1 MEARVNKKNKK
12 MKSFIRIIMLATL
25 MGVMSCDYL
34 DVVPNDTAT
43 LEHTF
48 SNRSVMDKFMRT
60 VYSYLPDPT
69 NPHYY
74 PAYFTSRDEFDWRT
88 DVRVG
93 NLPAGQISQGNQNSN
108 SPYLDYWSGRNGG
121 KPMYEA
127 IRTCNIFL
135 ENAHIPKDIDET
147 ERQKWIAEV
156 KFLKAYYHFFLMQLY
171 GPIVVVRENLPLS
184 ASPDEVMTYREP
196 IDDVVAYIVELL
208 DEAIPDLPPVIQ
220 DPNTEQGRISQVIA
234 LGIKAKVLAWA
245 ASPLFNGNP
254 DYAGWVDNRGVQLIP
269 ATYDP
274 TKWAIAAE
282 AIKEAI
288 DVAHANGF
296 QLYEFNK
303 FSTPQTFAMNDTLV
317 TMMTVRKAVTEDI
330 ERNTGVI
337 WATQEQFANG
347 KGGVPSALP
356 QLGNMVRSLFPN
368 LYVTDQPLYF
378 NYMSASWHMGEL
390 FYTDNGVPMEEDKY
404 FDYDNRYRPRR
415 ATPGDH
421 HESYIATNQ
430 VTAGMHFHREPRFY
444 ANLVI
449 DRGFFELASTTED
462 GGRSF
467 SPFVQSRGNEIVG
480 TQGQASYTPKK
491 ILAFE
496 SSGSQGVTGRG
507 YTQHNYHFPLLR
519 LSDLYLLYAEALNE
533 TKAQPDNEVYYWV
546 DQIREKAGLK
556 GVVDSWREAAYNPDA
571 PRNKNDMRRI
581 IQKERLIELAFEG
594 QRFWDVRRW
603 KIAGQYWSLSPTRWG
618 DIGASSDEAFYIPT
632 AYAPKRQVTFR
643 DYLFPISIDDLRVN
657 NNLVQTYGW

>member
-1 MEARVNKKNKK
+1 
-12 MKSFIRIIMLATL
+12 MLTVL
-25 MGVMSCDYL
+25 MGMMGCNYL

-48 SNRSVMDKFMRT
+48 SNRSMMDKFLRT

-69 NPHYY
+69 DPHYY

-93 NLPAGQISQGNQNSN
+93 DRPAGQISQGNQNTN

-121 KPMYEA
+121 TPMYEA
-127 IRTCNIFL
+127 IRACNIFL
-135 ENAHIPKDIDET
+135 ENAHLPQDIDEA
-147 ERQKWIAEV
+147 ERRKWIAET

-171 GPIVVVRENLPLS
+171 GPIVVVRENL
-184 ASPDEVMTYREP
+184 SPSSSSEDVMAYRES
-196 IDDVVAYIVELL
+196 IDDVVTYILELL
-208 DEAIPDLPPVIQ
+208 DEAIPHLPLVIQ

-245 ASPLFNGNP
+245 ASPLFNGNA
-254 DYAGWVDNRGVQLIP
+254 DYAGWVDNRGVQLVP
-269 ATYDP
+269 SEYDP
-274 TKWAIAAE
+274 AKWARAAE
-282 AIKEAI
+282 AIREAI
-288 DVAHANGF
+288 EAAHAGGYR
-296 QLYEFNK
+296 LYEFNK

-317 TMMTVRKAVTEDI
+317 TLMTVRKAITEDI
-330 ERNTGVI
+330 ERNTGVL

-347 KGGVPSALP
+347 KGGVSLGV
-356 QLGNMVRSLFPN
+356 LGNMMRSLFPN
-368 LYVTDQPLYF
+368 MYTTDQTLYL

-390 FYTDNGVPMEEDKY
+390 FYTNNGVPMEEDKY

-430 VTAGMHFHREPRFY
+430 VTATMHFNREPRFY

-449 DRGFFELASTTED
+449 DRGFFELASTTQD
-462 GGRSF
+462 GGMTF
-467 SPFVQSRGNEIVG
+467 SPFVQSRSNEIAG

-491 ILAFE
+491 ILPFE
-496 SSGSQGVTGRG
+496 SSSSQGIAGRSF
-507 YTQHNYHFPLLR
+507 TQHNYHFPLLR

-533 TKAQPDNEVYYWV
+533 TKVQPDGEVYYWI
-546 DQIREKAGLK
+546 DQVREHAGIN
-556 GVVDSWREAAYNPDA
+556 GVVDSWQDAAFNPDA
-571 PRNKNDMRRI
+571 PSNKNNMRRI

-603 KIAGQYWSLSPTRWG
+603 KIAHQYWTLPPTRWG
-618 DIGASSDEAFYIPT
+618 EMGASSDEAFYIPT
-632 AYAPKRQVTFR
+632 VYAEKRQVTFR
-643 DYLFPISIDDLRVN
+643 DYLFPINIADLRVN
-657 NNLVQTYGW
+657 TNLVQTYGW